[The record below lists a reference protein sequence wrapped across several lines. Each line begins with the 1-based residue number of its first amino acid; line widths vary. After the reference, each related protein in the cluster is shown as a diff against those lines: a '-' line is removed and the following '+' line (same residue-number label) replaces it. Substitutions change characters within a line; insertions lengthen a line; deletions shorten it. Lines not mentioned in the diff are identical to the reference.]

1 MIAEDLLLTAS
12 DPLLRLRYPD
22 HVRLEVLP
30 RSDDEDEDHVD
41 HGHGSKRGD
50 GDGDSDEEEH
60 DERVLLH
67 HALHNSRAHHMGVQP
82 LQQLE
87 DGDDSDHSDDDDD
100 DDDGGDDDDD
110 GEGDDGS
117 VNGGD
122 EKVVVAQRTSKKQDV
137 GRRGQGVPAG
147 ARPAGKAGAGA
158 ASDSEESGSADGN
171 HSDGS
176 HNDDSDGDD
185 DDDEMPRRTL
195 ALPSYTAHPLGLLVR
210 NGSNFTRMSELEAL
224 CREPGDDSGDGGAAG
239 EAVEDRDSQA
249 AMMARALVMVLAQQ
263 GLLEG
268 RAKFGDGSL

>member
-1 MIAEDLLLTAS
+1 MLTAS

-30 RSDDEDEDHVD
+30 RSDDEDEDHVGHD
-41 HGHGSKRGD
+41 DRHGSKRGN

-100 DDDGGDDDDD
+100 DDDDGGDDDDD
-110 GEGDDGS
+110 GEGDEGS
-117 VNGGD
+117 DHGGD
-122 EKVVVAQRTSKKQDV
+122 DKAAVAQRTSKKQDV
-137 GRRGQGVPAG
+137 GGRDQGVPAG
-147 ARPAGKAGAGA
+147 ARPASKAGAGA
-158 ASDSEESGSADGN
+158 ASDSEDSGSVDGN
-171 HSDGS
+171 NSDDG
-176 HNDDSDGDD
+176 DGDGGDD

-195 ALPSYTAHPLGLLVR
+195 ALPSYTARPLGLLVR

-224 CREPGDDSGDGGAAG
+224 CCEPGDASGEGGAAG

-268 RAKFGDGSL
+268 RAK